1 MDRRLSV
8 IIAICLIEVGFRL
21 LSACLSID
29 GLLYTLAAR
38 LVEMGFIFIFAFR
51 LCGILAASLKKELVI
66 GLVSAAVFGA
76 VVLAIDLV
84 SRFFMEKGL
93 VGILLTKQHIDQWF
107 VFFITGC
114 LVGPFVEELF
124 FRGMIYTWLRQRL
137 SAALCIILTS
147 LLFASMHGH
156 ISMIQLTGGIIFASI
171 YEWRKTIWAPFV
183 VHALANI
190 GILIIPYLH
199 PLI

>member
-8 IIAICLIEVGFRL
+8 IIAICLMEAGFRL
-21 LSACLSID
+21 LSAYLSID

-38 LVEMGFIFIFAFR
+38 LVETAFIFIFAFR
-51 LCGILAASLKKELVI
+51 LCGIHAASLKKELVI

-76 VVLAIDLV
+76 AVMAIDLI

-107 VFFITGC
+107 EFFITGC

-124 FRGMIYTWLRQRL
+124 FRGLLYTWLRQRL

-147 LLFASMHGH
+147 LLFASMHGS
-156 ISMIQLTGGIIFASI
+156 ISVVQLTGGIIFASI
-171 YEWRKTIWAPFV
+171 YEWRKTIWAGFV
-183 VHALANI
+183 FHATANV
-190 GILIIPYLH
+190 GIWVLPYLH